1 MTDKQFE
8 VIELMKKLGSKGHIV
23 NAGSAVRVS
32 LPFSEDLNPNIT
44 VWPNGSWH
52 DFSNPSHLAQ
62 WEAIGLK
69 DHGYVKDL
77 QDAIKNRFPKMWA
90 ELKKPLPGSSAAEYI
105 TNRGLSGDIRMY
117 RGSLAF
123 PIYNEIGEI
132 VGIQTRRIDG
142 QEPKNLMVHGSDGKN
157 GLFIR
162 DMDHGAMPIVICEG
176 ATDTYTWVSGCHTIG
191 ALSASMLDGVKKWL
205 ALNRENYPYFVLAL
219 DADDAGRDAQSKL
232 LDYMLGIG
240 IARDRIKVM
249 EHGHGKDLNDEMN
262 NHHRLEIADLDEV
275 KTDLFVKVVDEVNNV
290 DEASNDMRK
299 ALWVGFFPP
308 DFPGVD
314 HASYPSGNYA
324 LYVFPESYG
333 RAEVNKL
340 MWKLK
345 QSAYILRGW

>member
-32 LPFSEDLNPNIT
+32 LPFLEDENPNIT

-52 DFSNPSHLAQ
+52 DFSNPSHLEQ

-90 ELKKPLPGSSAAEYI
+90 ELDSVNVVTDDRYRKYVE
-105 TNRGLSGDIRMY
+105 NRMLGGDIRVY
-117 RGSLAF
+117 HGSLAF
-123 PIYNEIGEI
+123 PIYNELGDI

-142 QEPKNLMVHGSDGKN
+142 NEPKNLMVHGSDGKN

-162 DMDHGAMPIVICEG
+162 DTGYDPLPVVICEG
-176 ATDTYTWVSGCHTIG
+176 ATDTYTWVSGCHSIG

-205 ALNRENYPYFVLAL
+205 TINNGAHPYFILAL
-219 DADDAGRDAQSKL
+219 DADNAGADAQSNL
-232 LDYMLGIG
+232 LNFMLKLGID
-240 IARDRIKVM
+240 RDRIKVM

-262 NHHRLEIADLDEV
+262 NHHRLEVSDLDEV
-275 KTDLFVKVVDEVNNV
+275 KTDLFVKVVDEVN
-290 DEASNDMRK
+290 EDMTTK

-314 HASYPSGNYA
+314 HANYPSGNYA
-324 LYVFPESYG
+324 FYVFPESYG
-333 RAEVNKL
+333 RSKVNEL